1 MWIVWQSQVTMFHQ
15 FKNVSPILQEFIQEI
30 FTQFHAGLLIGQ
42 MAAGWKHEMPGL
54 RLSQLLDLYYL
65 NTIVREDF
73 HVCKRESAFNN
84 YIRDMKQTLTEQV
97 GNTITVRIRF
107 FQICCV
113 RIIRTIAHNIIYL
126 STYSTWCHFHY
137 A

>member
-1 MWIVWQSQVTMFHQ
+1 MWIIWQSQVTMFHQ

-30 FTQFHAGLLIGQ
+30 FTQFHTGLLIGQ
-42 MAAGWKHEMPGL
+42 RAAEWKHEMPGL

-84 YIRDMKQTLTEQV
+84 YIRDKKQTLTEQV
-97 GNTITVRIRF
+97 GNTITVRIRLSNMLCMHYQYHCTQYYLF
-107 FQICCV
+107 
-113 RIIRTIAHNIIYL
+113 IYIQYAV
-126 STYSTWCHFHY
+126 YST
-137 A
+137 

>member
-1 MWIVWQSQVTMFHQ
+1 MFHQ

-30 FTQFHAGLLIGQ
+30 FTQFHTGLLIGQ
-42 MAAGWKHEMPGL
+42 RAAEWKHEMPGL

-84 YIRDMKQTLTEQV
+84 YIRDKKQNLTEQV
-97 GNTITVRIRF
+97 GNGQDQIVKYVVYALPEPLHTILS
-107 FQICCV
+107 
-113 RIIRTIAHNIIYL
+113 IYL
-126 STYSTWCHFHY
+126 HTVYVYITW
-137 A
+137 

>member
-1 MWIVWQSQVTMFHQ
+1 MFHQ

-30 FTQFHAGLLIGQ
+30 FTQFHTGLLIGQ
-42 MAAGWKHEMPGL
+42 RAAEWKHEMPGL

-84 YIRDMKQTLTEQV
+84 YIRDKKETLTEQV
-97 GNTITVRIRF
+97 GNTITVRIR
-107 FQICCV
+107 
-113 RIIRTIAHNIIYL
+113 L
-126 STYSTWCHFHY
+126 
-137 A
+137 